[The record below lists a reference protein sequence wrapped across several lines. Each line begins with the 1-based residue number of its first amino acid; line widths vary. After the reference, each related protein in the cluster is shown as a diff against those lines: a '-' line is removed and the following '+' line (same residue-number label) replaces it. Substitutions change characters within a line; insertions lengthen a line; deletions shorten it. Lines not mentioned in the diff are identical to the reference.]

1 MKTRFMPLIVRAL
14 DMIKKG
20 IQKYVN
26 EISGDVSFVQIRE
39 IYIYIYLLLFLTPI
53 ILHLNFMFIQ
63 ILYKHFYTALYK
75 ILYIQYLHNLNL
87 SQ

>member
-39 IYIYIYLLLFLTPI
+39 IYIYIYLLLF
-53 ILHLNFMFIQ
+53 
-63 ILYKHFYTALYK
+63 
-75 ILYIQYLHNLNL
+75 
-87 SQ
+87 

>member
-20 IQKYVN
+20 TQKYVN

-53 ILHLNFMFIQ
+53 ILHLNFVFIQ
-63 ILYKHFYTALYK
+63 ILCKHFYTALYT

-87 SQ
+87 PQ

>member
-26 EISGDVSFVQIRE
+26 EISGDVLLFKFERFIF
-39 IYIYIYLLLFLTPI
+39 IYIYYF
-53 ILHLNFMFIQ
+53 F
-63 ILYKHFYTALYK
+63 
-75 ILYIQYLHNLNL
+75 
-87 SQ
+87 